1 MTHVQPSASTKAAT
15 LRALLADTSAPLVV
29 PGAGTPLE
37 ALAAERAGFQAVYLS
52 GYAIAAWRH
61 GLPDIGLLG
70 VGEAVDALTATARVT
85 GLPIIA
91 DADTGYG
98 DATSV
103 WANVRL
109 LEAAGAAAIQIE
121 DQVWPKK
128 CGHMVGKEVID
139 ADEAVRKIA
148 TAVEARRDPDTVII
162 ARTDS
167 LAPLG
172 LDEAL
177 SRAERFRTAGA
188 DVVFVDAPSSLDELG
203 RIGSTLAGPIMANM
217 SEGGLTPALSADE
230 FHALGFQLVI
240 FPTTPLRVA
249 VRSMEDFLADLRRNG
264 DSRSWRDRMHGL
276 DELNE
281 LVRLDDYLTI
291 GDRASSRVLPGGGA

>member
-1 MTHVQPSASTKAAT
+1 MSTAST
-15 LRALLADTSAPLVV
+15 LRSLLERTSEPLVV
-29 PGAGTPLE
+29 PGCGTPLE
-37 ALAAERAGFQAVYLS
+37 ARAIQAAGFPAVYLS
-52 GYAIAAWRH
+52 GYAVAAWRH

-70 VGEAVDALTATARVT
+70 AGETEAALSAVTRVVDVPVIT
-85 GLPIIA
+85 

-103 WANVRL
+103 WSTVRL
-109 LEAAGAAAIQIE
+109 LEQAGAAAIQIE

-128 CGHMVGKEVID
+128 CGHMAGKEVIG

-172 LDEAL
+172 VDEAIA
-177 SRAERFRTAGA
+177 RGQRFKEAGA
-188 DVVFVDAPSSLDELG
+188 DVVFIDAPQSLDHLG
-203 RIGSTLAGPIMANM
+203 LIGRSIRGPLMANM

-230 FHALGFQLVI
+230 FHALGFQLVA
-240 FPTTPLRVA
+240 FPTTNLRVA
-249 VRSMEDFLADLRRNG
+249 AMSMQLFLADLRVSG
-264 DSRSWRDRMHGL
+264 DSRAWRERMHGL

-281 LVRLDDYLTI
+281 LVGLEGYLDV
-291 GDRASSRVLPGGGA
+291 GDRALGRVVV

>member
-1 MTHVQPSASTKAAT
+1 MTKAST

-37 ALAAERAGFQAVYLS
+37 ALAIQGAGFPAVYLS

-70 VGEAVDALTATARVT
+70 AGEALEALAAVARVT
-85 GLPIIA
+85 ELPLIV

-103 WANVRL
+103 WSNVRL

-139 ADEAVRKIA
+139 ADQAARKIA
-148 TAVEARRDPDTVII
+148 TAVQARRDPDTVII
-162 ARTDS
+162 ARTDA
-167 LAPLG
+167 LA
-172 LDEAL
+172 
-177 SRAERFRTAGA
+177 
-188 DVVFVDAPSSLDELG
+188 
-203 RIGSTLAGPIMANM
+203 
-217 SEGGLTPALSADE
+217 
-230 FHALGFQLVI
+230 
-240 FPTTPLRVA
+240 
-249 VRSMEDFLADLRRNG
+249 
-264 DSRSWRDRMHGL
+264 
-276 DELNE
+276 
-281 LVRLDDYLTI
+281 
-291 GDRASSRVLPGGGA
+291 

>member
-1 MTHVQPSASTKAAT
+1 MSHAST
-15 LRALLADTSAPLVV
+15 LRALLADTAQPLVV

-37 ALAAERAGFQAVYLS
+37 VLAAQKAGFDAVYLS

-70 VGEAVDALTATARVT
+70 AGEALDALAAVTRVAEV
-85 GLPIIA
+85 PIIA

-103 WANVRL
+103 WSNVRL
-109 LEAAGAAAIQIE
+109 LEAAGASAIQLE

-139 ADEAVRKIA
+139 IDEAVRKVA
-148 TAVEARRDPDTVII
+148 TAVEARRNPDTVIV
-162 ARTDS
+162 ARTDA

-172 LDEAL
+172 IDEAIT
-177 SRAERFRTAGA
+177 RAIAFREVGA
-188 DVVFVDAPSSLDELG
+188 DVVFIDAPRSVEQLAH
-203 RIGSTLAGPIMANM
+203 IGSSVEGTLMANM
-217 SEGGLTPALSADE
+217 SEGGHTPPLSADE

-249 VRSMEDFLADLRRNG
+249 AKSIEDFLADLRRDG
-264 DSRSWRDRMHGL
+264 DSKPWRERMHGL

-281 LVRLDDYLTI
+281 LVDLETYLSI
-291 GDRASSRVLPGGGA
+291 GDRATGIRA

>member
-1 MTHVQPSASTKAAT
+1 MSHAST
-15 LRALLADTSAPLVV
+15 LRSLLADTSTPLVV

-37 ALAAERAGFQAVYLS
+37 VLAAQKAGFGAVYLS

-70 VGEAVDALTATARVT
+70 AGEALDALAAVTRVADV
-85 GLPIIA
+85 PILA

-98 DATSV
+98 DSTSV
-103 WANVRL
+103 WSNVRL

-139 ADEAVRKIA
+139 IDEAVRKIA
-148 TAVEARRDPDTVII
+148 TAVAARRDSDTVIV
-162 ARTDS
+162 ARTDA

-172 LDEAL
+172 IDEAL
-177 SRAERFRTAGA
+177 TRAQAFRDVGA
-188 DVVFVDAPSSLDELG
+188 DVVFIDAPRSVEELA
-203 RIGSTLAGPIMANM
+203 RIGSSIGGPLMANM
-217 SEGGLTPALSADE
+217 SEGGHTPPLSADE

-249 VRSMEDFLADLRRNG
+249 AKSIEDFLSDLRRDG
-264 DSRSWRDRMHGL
+264 DSKPWRERMHGL

-281 LVRLDDYLTI
+281 LVGLDAYLSI
-291 GDRASSRVLPGGGA
+291 GDRAATIHA

>member
-1 MTHVQPSASTKAAT
+1 MSSASD
-15 LRALLADTSAPLVV
+15 LRALLADTSTPLVV

-37 ALAAERAGFQAVYLS
+37 ALAAQKAGFGAVYLS

-70 VGEAVDALTATARVT
+70 AGEALDALAAVTRVT
-85 GLPIIA
+85 DLPILA

-109 LEAAGAAAIQIE
+109 LEAAGAAAIQLE

-139 ADEAVRKIA
+139 ADEAVRKVA
-148 TAVEARRDPDTVII
+148 TAVAARRNPDTVII

-167 LAPLG
+167 LAPRG

-177 SRAERFRTAGA
+177 SRAQRFRDVGA
-188 DVVFVDAPSSLDELG
+188 DVVFIDAPSSVEELT
-203 RIGSTLAGPIMANM
+203 RIGSTLEGPIMANM
-217 SEGGLTPALSADE
+217 SEGGLTPALSASE

-249 VRSMEDFLADLRRNG
+249 AKSIEDFLGDLKRDG
-264 DSRSWRDRMHGL
+264 DSKPWRDRMHGL

-281 LVRLDDYLTI
+281 LVGLDDYLSI
-291 GDRASSRVLPGGGA
+291 GDRASALEVS